1 MAVEVEVATKPEV
14 SLVDLA
20 VKVAAALVQALPQL
34 VTEWT
39 DYQIPAAA
47 ADLIVTEIRG
57 QAPAAVVL

>member
-1 MAVEVEVATKPEV
+1 MAVEVEVATKLEG
-14 SLVDLA
+14 SLVDLS

-39 DYQIPAAA
+39 DCRIPVVVV
-47 ADLIVTEIRG
+47 DLIVTEIRG